1 MLDIKLRPRAQLD
14 LESTYI
20 HVAVV
25 LKSPHA
31 ADKLLER
38 LYEAFERLA
47 EFPDI
52 GKNLEDSE
60 LSRPYRQFL
69 CGSSW
74 ICYTHDENALT
85 IWRIFHTSQDID
97 DYTYLDL

>member
-1 MLDIKLRPRAQLD
+1 MLEIELRPRAQLD

-20 HVAVV
+20 HIAIV

-38 LYEAFERLA
+38 IYEAFERLA
-47 EFPDI
+47 EFPDL

-60 LSRPYRQFL
+60 LSRPYRRFL
-69 CGSSW
+69 CGSYW
-74 ICYTHDENALT
+74 ICYTHDDNALT

-97 DYTYLDL
+97 DYTYMEL